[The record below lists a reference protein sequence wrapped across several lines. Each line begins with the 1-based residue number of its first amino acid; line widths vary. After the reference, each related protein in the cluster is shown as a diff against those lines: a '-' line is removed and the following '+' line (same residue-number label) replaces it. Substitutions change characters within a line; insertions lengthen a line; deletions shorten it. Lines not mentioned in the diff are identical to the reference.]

1 MTIRYLSLVAGL
13 LISSCD
19 DTRHSHNSEKNNSE
33 RPNSSIDAGSNDT
46 SQIRSIVAVDKF
58 YEMKR
63 PIFLELSNSKT
74 PEAFLVAFNKV
85 KKMHPDE
92 QSFKVGCIFFYQFD
106 NMMSGLENGFKPP
119 FMDWMRLM
127 GNDLG
132 QIIDRLLGLPD
143 EAKYNEVLVIFGA
156 KFGHTFDEGLTRES
170 ARGILEGIR
179 RKLKIFEQPH

>member
-1 MTIRYLSLVAGL
+1 
-13 LISSCD
+13 
-19 DTRHSHNSEKNNSE
+19 
-33 RPNSSIDAGSNDT
+33 
-46 SQIRSIVAVDKF
+46 
-58 YEMKR
+58 
-63 PIFLELSNSKT
+63 
-74 PEAFLVAFNKV
+74 
-85 KKMHPDE
+85 
-92 QSFKVGCIFFYQFD
+92 
-106 NMMSGLENGFKPP
+106 
-119 FMDWMRLM
+119 M